1 MKIFKSE
8 QVREIDAYTIKNEP
22 ISSINLMERASMNF
36 VKCFVRKFD
45 SSRPVY
51 IFAGTGNNGGDGFAV
66 ARILASRNYKVKAF
80 LIKFS
85 ERLSSDCEININ
97 RFKESFQEKYFE
109 IRDANEFPELEN
121 NSIVIDAIFG
131 SGLSRRVSGMA
142 AELIKFM
149 NASGTMLV
157 SIDIPSG
164 LFGEDNSSNDVNTIV
179 KADYTISFEF
189 PFLSFFFI
197 ENTEFIRSWKIVGIG
212 LDPDAVKNTHSDYIL
227 LDDELLSS
235 LIKPRRKYSHKGT
248 YGHALI
254 IAGSYG
260 MMGASVLATHA
271 CLRGGAGLVTVHI
284 PRYGYPIIQT
294 TLPEALVSI
303 DESDILFSGVS
314 DISKYTAIGIGP
326 GLNIRPNTVK
336 GFHALL
342 KKIQVPLLI
351 DADALNILAE
361 NKSWLEELPENTVLT
376 PHPGEFDRLFGQ
388 SMTSYERH
396 QKQLKFAKKYKIII
410 VLKGA
415 HTMIALPDGRCFIN
429 STGNA
434 GMATGGSGDVL
445 TGLITSL
452 LAQGY
457 SSEHASIIA
466 VYIHGLSGDLA
477 LEEQSQESL
486 IAGDLIRFTGK
497 AFKLVE
503 KYQKK

>member
-1 MKIFKSE
+1 
-8 QVREIDAYTIKNEP
+8 
-22 ISSINLMERASMNF
+22 
-36 VKCFVRKFD
+36 
-45 SSRPVY
+45 
-51 IFAGTGNNGGDGFAV
+51 
-66 ARILASRNYKVKAF
+66 
-80 LIKFS
+80 
-85 ERLSSDCEININ
+85 
-97 RFKESFQEKYFE
+97 
-109 IRDANEFPELEN
+109 
-121 NSIVIDAIFG
+121 
-131 SGLSRRVSGMA
+131 
-142 AELIKFM
+142 
-149 NASGTMLV
+149 
-157 SIDIPSG
+157 
-164 LFGEDNSSNDVNTIV
+164 
-179 KADYTISFEF
+179 
-189 PFLSFFFI
+189 
-197 ENTEFIRSWKIVGIG
+197 
-212 LDPDAVKNTHSDYIL
+212 
-227 LDDELLSS
+227 
-235 LIKPRRKYSHKGT
+235 
-248 YGHALI
+248 
-254 IAGSYG
+254 
-260 MMGASVLATHA
+260 
-271 CLRGGAGLVTVHI
+271 
-284 PRYGYPIIQT
+284 
-294 TLPEALVSI
+294 
-303 DESDILFSGVS
+303 
-314 DISKYTAIGIGP
+314 
-326 GLNIRPNTVK
+326 LNIRPNTVK